1 MKILDTNVI
10 SELMKGNKC
19 SENVYNW
26 TSQQQIDDLFTT
38 TISQAEI
45 LYGIAIL
52 PLGKRQT
59 KLLYL
64 ANLMF
69 QEDFNNRIL
78 SFNQEAAIAFAK
90 IASERRRKGQPI
102 SQADAQIASICF
114 SHKAILITRNV
125 DDFQHCGI
133 NIINPWQS

>member
-78 SFNQEAAIAFAK
+78 SFNQEAVIAFAK